1 MSILEVLEWAR
12 SLKESL
18 RKKNYKV
25 AGPEPFGT
33 CIELVVDAGDIIFYV
48 YAYPGRHSDTIIL
61 KITPD
66 KMECQEALLTPRGLI
81 IIAEEPDEAASRIS
95 SLAAKRV
102 AKIARLPK

>member
-1 MSILEVLEWAR
+1 MSILEVLEWTR
-12 SLKESL
+12 NLKENL
-18 RKKNYKV
+18 KKRNYKV
-25 AGPEPFGT
+25 AGPDPIGT
-33 CIELVVDAGDIIFYV
+33 CIELVVDAGDMIFYA

>member
-1 MSILEVLEWAR
+1 MLEWTR

-18 RKKNYKV
+18 RKRNYKV
-25 AGPEPFGT
+25 AGPEPLGT
-33 CIELVVDAGDIIFYV
+33 CIELVVDAGDIVFYA

-95 SLAAKRV
+95 GLVPKRV
-102 AKIARLPK
+102 AKIAQLPK